1 MLRNFKRYA
10 MPWRSLLLAPFMS
23 IPAMTLSGLGSSD
36 AGMLSDVFM
45 GLLFGLLLGVPAA
58 FFGIAIV
65 GFTVYFLL
73 LRFNALRLWI
83 ACAVG
88 GLVGFLIFFD
98 TAPIRTTL
106 GGLLTGC
113 AVGAFAYLLRPTKDE
128 IESKYKG
135 AKQAEVRSPTAND

>member
-1 MLRNFKRYA
+1 
-10 MPWRSLLLAPFMS
+10 
-23 IPAMTLSGLGSSD
+23 MTLSGLGTSD

-45 GLLFGLLLGVPAA
+45 GLLFGLLMGVPAA

-65 GFTVYFLL
+65 GFPMYFLL
-73 LRFNALRLWI
+73 LRFNVLRLWS

-98 TAPIRTTL
+98 SAPMRITL

-113 AVGAFAYLLRPTKDE
+113 AVGALAYVLRPTKDE
-128 IESKYKG
+128 IESKCNG
-135 AKQAEVRSPTAND
+135 AKPAEAAGPAAND